1 MFKVSTINIKVKK
14 KKNWI
19 NSMNILRI
27 FFFVKL
33 PIIKVEKRGFKH
45 TLSFTE
51 IKRNT
56 ETSVGGLMRRAK
68 KIGTNQKSKLI
79 NKLKG
84 SRNVDSKGK
93 FQIGLEFFIN
103 FLFFLRFFKILFDYY
118 LKFLN
123 IQWSQ
128 KTHQMKSM
136 LL

>member
-1 MFKVSTINIKVKK
+1 
-14 KKNWI
+14 
-19 NSMNILRI
+19 
-27 FFFVKL
+27 
-33 PIIKVEKRGFKH
+33 
-45 TLSFTE
+45 
-51 IKRNT
+51 
-56 ETSVGGLMRRAK
+56 MRRAK

-93 FQIGLEFFIN
+93 FQIGLDFIN
-103 FLFFLRFFKILFDYY
+103 FGRLFWIYLKISFD

-128 KTHQMKSM
+128 KTHPVKSM